1 MTSRTV
7 LTLAP
12 AVAAAFF
19 AGLWV
24 ADRHR
29 ERNDAPADAAAG
41 TAVMLR
47 NLNDQ
52 MAGVVERVLPAVIS
66 INTER
71 VLTPRDPADGSAA
84 VNADSRLQREPGVGS
99 GVVVTPQGHAITNW
113 HVVSGER
120 VDIYV
125 TLHGEVEP
133 RRATLVDRDEERDI
147 AVILVD
153 PRRPGE
159 VFRALPFGDSDRMRP
174 GHIVLALG
182 NPLNLAETVTL
193 GIVSNRA
200 RRISDTYTTYLQTD
214 CVINPGNSG
223 GPLIN
228 LQGELIGINTRLV
241 LGADRSSVSQ
251 GYGLAIP
258 SNEAQDAFERLMS
271 RGRPRGYLGIT
282 VDDWPGTQ
290 LPDPSGMEGAV
301 VLGIEA
307 GSPAADA
314 GLRRGD
320 VILAFAGQPVT
331 GSDSFFR
338 LLRKVR
344 VGDTVGLEV
353 SRDGETLALNTV
365 IGNLDAVFEEEE
377 EPEEAAAGGV
387 TVRALRRS
395 ERSRW
400 QVRGESGVLV
410 ESVAGGSPLHGL
422 VTEGD
427 LILGFADE
435 ERNSILEVNGPD
447 SFRGHLEAILP
458 AGGYVYVYRPQGME
472 RIAFPGRGGSRANQ
486 KEQPR

>member
-1 MTSRTV
+1 MILRSRSRRFAACLGLLLGCLALPALPAQTPDYLSFHTEDEANNIEIFKAASPSV
-7 LTLAP
+7 VYVTNSALRRNFYSLNIQEIPQGAGTGFVWDKSGLIVTNFHVIRGANRVTITLHDQSTWDAEVVGLAP
-12 AVAAAFF
+12 GKDLALLRIKAPPEKLVPLPLGDSSLLEVGRKVIAIGNPF
-19 AGLWV
+19 GLDTTMTV
-24 ADRHR
+24 
-29 ERNDAPADAAAG
+29 
-41 TAVMLR
+41 
-47 NLNDQ
+47 
-52 MAGVVERVLPAVIS
+52 GVVS
-66 INTER
+66 
-71 VLTPRDPADGSAA
+71 
-84 VNADSRLQREPGVGS
+84 
-99 GVVVTPQGHAITNW
+99 
-113 HVVSGER
+113 
-120 VDIYV
+120 
-125 TLHGEVEP
+125 
-133 RRATLVDRDEERDI
+133 
-147 AVILVD
+147 
-153 PRRPGE
+153 
-159 VFRALPFGDSDRMRP
+159 
-174 GHIVLALG
+174 ALG
-182 NPLNLAETVTL
+182 REINSLTDRKIRDV
-193 GIVSNRA
+193 I
-200 RRISDTYTTYLQTD
+200 QTD
-214 CVINPGNSG
+214 ASINPGNSG

-258 SNEAQDAFERLMS
+258 SNEAQDAFERLMN